1 MIWGQWPSSSLWV
14 IGLLVGINLLFTG
27 WSLTMLAIAS
37 RAREGQA
44 AAKGSGTA

>member
-1 MIWGQWPSSSLWV
+1 V

-27 WSLTMLAIAS
+27 WSLTMVAIAA

-44 AAKGSGTA
+44 SD